1 MPLRKSS
8 ATALTRCASARSQR
22 EVDDSSEDRS
32 LRATVGGTASCG
44 KASVQPSLEQ
54 ARRGAEMSRAPGR
67 GTFDH
72 SGRSDS
78 LSPAPPE
85 APLLT
90 ARRGGRTR
98 AREGL
103 QWLAC
108 TARTRSL

>member
-54 ARRGAEMSRAPGR
+54 ARRGAEMSRAAGE
-67 GTFDH
+67 G
-72 SGRSDS
+72 
-78 LSPAPPE
+78 
-85 APLLT
+85 PLTT
-90 ARRGGRTR
+90 AAGAIPYHPLHLKRR
-98 AREGL
+98 
-103 QWLAC
+103 C
-108 TARTRSL
+108 